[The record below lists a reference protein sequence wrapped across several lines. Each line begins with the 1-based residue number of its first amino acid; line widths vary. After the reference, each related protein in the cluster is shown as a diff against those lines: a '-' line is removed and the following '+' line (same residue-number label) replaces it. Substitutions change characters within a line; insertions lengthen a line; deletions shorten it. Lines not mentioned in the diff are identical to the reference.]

1 MASPE
6 RKRFPGE
13 ADVAYP
19 DPFTVAPPDVK
30 EKKPGQLP
38 REEIQRFFD
47 EVSDG
52 VITLM

>member
-19 DPFTVAPPDVK
+19 DAFTVAPPDVK